1 MTEGAIHFLSSSAR
15 QPMDR
20 LNVGKCSFLSL
31 LLDTIRCCGP
41 MLSTV
46 VHVQSINLF
55 RRVLVDG
62 EFPGLLGFIYHR

>member
-1 MTEGAIHFLSSSAR
+1 MTEGAISHHSSAR

-46 VHVQSINLF
+46 VQSINLF

-62 EFPGLLGFIYHR
+62 KFPGLLGFIYHIHR

>member
-46 VHVQSINLF
+46 QSINLF

-62 EFPGLLGFIYHR
+62 KFPGLLASTIYHR